1 MSNIVIDPMNQRMV
15 REVMIVTDK
24 QILTPHYI
32 RIYLTGKLDTI
43 ANIATMTIGVNNK
56 VFIPVD
62 KTQPLDL
69 DDKAHFTIR
78 TYTHRGIDVEKQ
90 KIWID
95 FIAHGDESP
104 CNGQVKSDT
113 GIEITVFFCSKIFGD
128 KYPNF
133 ECNRT

>member
-69 DDKAHFTIR
+69 DDKANFTIR

-90 KIWID
+90 QD
-95 FIAHGDESP
+95 LD
-104 CNGQVKSDT
+104 
-113 GIEITVFFCSKIFGD
+113 
-128 KYPNF
+128 
-133 ECNRT
+133 